1 MCCVSTAS
9 PAKILRSV
17 KRITHFTE
25 KRWLQTTPPALPKP
39 LLSINFLQPVDVLP
53 ITTVLTFSAPN
64 LLSISPV
71 RRILSRRNQLA
82 TECVPG
88 LINEDEQTIS
98 TYIDGFTH
106 ETIFICKLCNT
117 DHYRSTP
124 EIKKHI
130 REVHKIVVRPIM
142 NYNFEPTFECLP

>member
-9 PAKILRSV
+9 HAKILRSV

-25 KRWLQTTPPALPKP
+25 KRWLKTTPPALPKP

-53 ITTVLTFSAPN
+53 TPKALTFSAPT
-64 LLSISPV
+64 LLSISPA

-98 TYIDGFTH
+98 TYIDGFKRATV
-106 ETIFICKLCNT
+106 FMCKICYCDLC
-117 DHYRSTP
+117 RST
-124 EIKKHI
+124 E
-130 REVHKIVVRPIM
+130 
-142 NYNFEPTFECLP
+142 